1 MCDEQLTRDWKQCKN
16 ILCIRADNMGDLL
29 MSSPAI
35 RALKESFDCKVTVLT
50 SSMAYRVAELIPSID
65 EVIRYDLPWVKSG
78 HLNEADSIFD
88 ISKMLKGHQFDAAVI
103 FTVFSQN
110 PLPSAMLAYMAGI
123 PKRLAY
129 CRENPYNLLTDWR
142 PEKEPYSFIR
152 HQVERD
158 LDLVATVNAFSKN
171 DEIEIVISATAKTAG
186 ISKLNAIG
194 VDLSSRW
201 LILHAPVSE
210 RKREYPTDLWITTAK
225 KIIEELNT
233 QVLLTGTKNEKALTD
248 MLAAAIGPKAYSVAG
263 LFELDEFVAIIE
275 QSSVVIS
282 VNTGTVHL
290 AAATKTPVVV
300 LYALTNPQH
309 TPWKVPHSVLTFEVP
324 AALRSKNE
332 VIQFLHHNVMK
343 QHQPLPG
350 PDDVLRAVR
359 KLMIK
364 NVQAT
369 NSSEFLLAGC

>member
-350 PDDVLRAVR
+350 PDDILRAVR

>member
-1 MCDEQLTRDWKQCKN
+1 MCDEQLTADWKQCKN

-65 EVIRYDLPWVKSG
+65 EVIRYDLPWVKSA
-78 HLNEADSIFD
+78 HLNEADSIFH

-110 PLPSAMLAYMAGI
+110 PLPSAMVAYMAGI

-171 DEIEIVISATAKTAG
+171 DEIEIVISATAKAAG
-186 ISKLNAIG
+186 ISKLNAVG
-194 VDLSSRW
+194 VDLSSPW
-201 LILHAPVSE
+201 LIVHAPVSE
-210 RKREYPTDLWITTAK
+210 RKREYPPGLWIMTAK

-248 MLAAAIGPKAYSVAG
+248 MLAAGIGPKAYSVAG

-275 QSSVVIS
+275 QSSLVIS

-350 PDDVLRAVR
+350 PDDILQAVR

-364 NVQAT
+364 KVQAT

>member
-186 ISKLNAIG
+186 ISKLKAIG
-194 VDLSSRW
+194 VDLSLRW

-332 VIQFLHHNVMK
+332 VIQFLHHN
-343 QHQPLPG
+343 
-350 PDDVLRAVR
+350 
-359 KLMIK
+359 
-364 NVQAT
+364 
-369 NSSEFLLAGC
+369 

>member
-1 MCDEQLTRDWKQCKN
+1 MCDEQLKDDWKQCKN

-35 RALKESFDCKVTVLT
+35 RALKESFDCRVTVLT
-50 SSMAYRVAELIPSID
+50 SSMAYRVAQFIPSID
-65 EVIRYDLPWVKSG
+65 EVIRYDLPWVKG
-78 HLNEADSIFD
+78 DHANEADSIFQ
-88 ISKMLKGHQFDAAVI
+88 ISQILKEYEFDAAVI

-110 PLPSAMLAYMAGI
+110 PLPSAMLAYIGGI

-129 CRENPYNLLTDWR
+129 CRENPYDLLTDWR

-158 LDLVATVNAFSKN
+158 LDLVASINAFSKT
-171 DEIEIVISATAKTAG
+171 DDIEIVIPATAKNVA
-186 ISKLNAIG
+186 ISKLMQIG
-194 VDLSSRW
+194 LDISSPW
-201 LILHAPVSE
+201 LIIHAPVSE
-210 RKREYPTDLWITTAK
+210 RKREYPSDLWIITAK
-225 KIIEELNT
+225 KIIEELNM
-233 QVLLTGTKNEKALTD
+233 QVLLTGTKNEKSLTD
-248 MLAAAIGPKAYSVAG
+248 LLANHIGRNAYSVAG
-263 LFELDEFVAIIE
+263 LFELDEFIAIIKE
-275 QSSVVIS
+275 SSLVIS

-309 TPWKVPHSVLTFEVP
+309 TPWKVAHSILTFEVP
-324 AALRSKNE
+324 AGLRSKNE

-343 QHQPLPG
+343 QHQPMPG
-350 PDDVLRAVR
+350 PEDVLRAAR
-359 KLMIK
+359 KLIGN

-369 NSSEFLLAGC
+369 SSSEFLFAGC

>member
-110 PLPSAMLAYMAGI
+110 PLPSAMVAYMAGI

-142 PEKEPYSFIR
+142 PENEPYSFIR

-171 DEIEIVISATAKTAG
+171 DEIEIVIPASAKTVG

-194 VDLSSRW
+194 VDLSLRW

-290 AAATKTPVVV
+290 AAATKTRVVV

>member
-1 MCDEQLTRDWKQCKN
+1 MCDEQLTTDWKQCKN

-78 HLNEADSIFD
+78 HLSEADSIFH
-88 ISKMLKGHQFDAAVI
+88 ISKMLKGRQFDAAII

-110 PLPSAMLAYMAGI
+110 PLPSAMLAYMGGI

-171 DEIEIVISATAKTAG
+171 DDIEIVIPANARTAG
-186 ISKLNAIG
+186 ISKLNEIG
-194 VDLSSRW
+194 VDGSSPW
-201 LILHAPVSE
+201 LIIHAPVSE
-210 RKREYPTDLWITTAK
+210 RKREYP
-225 KIIEELNT
+225 
-233 QVLLTGTKNEKALTD
+233 
-248 MLAAAIGPKAYSVAG
+248 
-263 LFELDEFVAIIE
+263 
-275 QSSVVIS
+275 
-282 VNTGTVHL
+282 
-290 AAATKTPVVV
+290 
-300 LYALTNPQH
+300 
-309 TPWKVPHSVLTFEVP
+309 
-324 AALRSKNE
+324 
-332 VIQFLHHNVMK
+332 
-343 QHQPLPG
+343 
-350 PDDVLRAVR
+350 
-359 KLMIK
+359 
-364 NVQAT
+364 
-369 NSSEFLLAGC
+369 SE